1 MSSAGRSSFS
11 SASSLTRE
19 LAGGGEDVGDAL
31 PGQLVGALVARVAG
45 VTLDPVPADLVR
57 CHRGDEA
64 LPQVDVLDRLLGR
77 GLPAVAL
84 PSGQPPG
91 DPVEHVLAVGVELDR
106 DRSAER
112 LEGGDRGQQLHSV
125 VRGRPIAAVQLLH
138 HGAVSQPHSPAT
150 RTRVATACPVGVD
163 HGLVHAAQA
172 IPSRAPLRRSAP
184 PREQEV
190 ASGKRTIPIPSR
202 LMTTWGSPAQAPD
215 RTRPNRD
222 RGAELVLVS
231 GKVRTPAHPSGF
243 VQAAAINGG
252 VVVALGRDEEI
263 RGHVRPFT
271 RVVNL
276 RGRLAIPAFGDA
288 HVHPVQ
294 GGLESRR
301 CNLAGLR
308 TRRQYLDTI
317 AAYCDALPLGAWVL
331 GGGWSMPAFPGGKP
345 SAADLDMVTGG
356 RPAFLP
362 NRDHHSA
369 WVNTAALEI
378 AGVTADTPDPADGRI
393 ERDQAGVPTGALHDG
408 AMRLVADY
416 VPPPSQAELSAAL
429 LAAQARL
436 HSLGITSIQDACIGD
451 AGELGMPDA
460 FDTYRRAAADRLLT
474 CRVTGA
480 LWWDRFRGRHQLDT
494 LQGRREAA
502 DGGGYF
508 RATSVKLMLDGVCE
522 TFTAAMGTPYLDGHG
537 HHTDRSGNLFIEPEE
552 LAEAVGLLADLGF
565 QLHFH
570 AIGDRAVT
578 AALDTLATIPDGLR
592 AGGRHH
598 IAHLQFVRPSDLQ
611 RFAELGVIANFQ
623 PLWACRDE
631 QNDQLTVPF
640 VGDERAAWQY
650 RIGSVPA
657 LRGAGGVGRG

>member
-1 MSSAGRSSFS
+1 
-11 SASSLTRE
+11 
-19 LAGGGEDVGDAL
+19 
-31 PGQLVGALVARVAG
+31 
-45 VTLDPVPADLVR
+45 
-57 CHRGDEA
+57 
-64 LPQVDVLDRLLGR
+64 
-77 GLPAVAL
+77 
-84 PSGQPPG
+84 
-91 DPVEHVLAVGVELDR
+91 
-106 DRSAER
+106 
-112 LEGGDRGQQLHSV
+112 
-125 VRGRPIAAVQLLH
+125 
-138 HGAVSQPHSPAT
+138 
-150 RTRVATACPVGVD
+150 
-163 HGLVHAAQA
+163 
-172 IPSRAPLRRSAP
+172 
-184 PREQEV
+184 
-190 ASGKRTIPIPSR
+190 
-202 LMTTWGSPAQAPD
+202 MTTWGSPAQAPD

-222 RGAELVLVS
+222 RGAELVLVN

-308 TRRQYLDTI
+308 TRRQYLETI
-317 AAYCDALPLGAWVL
+317 AAYCGALPLGAWVL

-345 SAADLDMVTGG
+345 SAADLDTVTGG

-537 HHTDRSGNLFIEPEE
+537 HHTERSGNLFIEPAE
-552 LAEAVGLLADLGF
+552 LTEAVGLLADLGF
-565 QLHFH
+565 QMHFH

-578 AALDTLATIPDGLR
+578 AALDALAKIPDGQR
-592 AGGRHH
+592 ASGRHH
-598 IAHLQFVRPSDLQ
+598 IAHLQFVSPSDLG
-611 RFAELGVIANFQ
+611 RFAELGVVANFQ

-640 VGDERAAWQY
+640 VGDQRAAWQY
-650 RIGSVPA
+650 RIGSLLRTGARLAFGSDWPVSSADPVQEMHVAVNRMLSTRLGQPGSVETTTPLLPDEAITIGAAVDAFTRGVAYVNHEEDVAGTLELGKLADIAVLTQDVYTIPPA
-657 LRGAGGVGRG
+657 AIGDTTVALTVASGQIVHGDE

>member
-1 MSSAGRSSFS
+1 
-11 SASSLTRE
+11 
-19 LAGGGEDVGDAL
+19 
-31 PGQLVGALVARVAG
+31 
-45 VTLDPVPADLVR
+45 
-57 CHRGDEA
+57 
-64 LPQVDVLDRLLGR
+64 
-77 GLPAVAL
+77 
-84 PSGQPPG
+84 
-91 DPVEHVLAVGVELDR
+91 
-106 DRSAER
+106 
-112 LEGGDRGQQLHSV
+112 
-125 VRGRPIAAVQLLH
+125 
-138 HGAVSQPHSPAT
+138 
-150 RTRVATACPVGVD
+150 
-163 HGLVHAAQA
+163 
-172 IPSRAPLRRSAP
+172 
-184 PREQEV
+184 
-190 ASGKRTIPIPSR
+190 
-202 LMTTWGSPAQAPD
+202 MTTWGSPAQAPD

-301 CNLAGLR
+301 CNLAGQR

-317 AAYCDALPLGAWVL
+317 AAYCGALPLGAWVL

-345 SAADLDMVTGG
+345 SAADLDTVTGG

-393 ERDQAGVPTGALHDG
+393 ERDHAGVPTGALHDG

-429 LAAQARL
+429 LAAQGRL

-537 HHTDRSGNLFIEPEE
+537 HHTDRSGNLFIEPAE
-552 LAEAVGLLADLGF
+552 LTEAVGLLADLGF
-565 QLHFH
+565 QMHFH

-578 AALDTLATIPDGLR
+578 AALDALAKIPDGQR
-592 AGGRHH
+592 ANGRHH
-598 IAHLQFVRPSDLQ
+598 IAHLQFVSPSDLG

-640 VGDERAAWQY
+640 VGDQRAAWQY
-650 RIGSVPA
+650 RIGSLQRTGARLAFGSDWPVSSADPLQEMHVAVNRMLSTRLGQPGSVETTTPLLPDEAITIGAAVDAFTRGVAYVNHEEDVAGTLELGKLADIAVLTQDIYAVPPAAIGDTAVA
-657 LRGAGGVGRG
+657 LTVASGQIVHGDE

>member
-1 MSSAGRSSFS
+1 
-11 SASSLTRE
+11 
-19 LAGGGEDVGDAL
+19 
-31 PGQLVGALVARVAG
+31 
-45 VTLDPVPADLVR
+45 
-57 CHRGDEA
+57 
-64 LPQVDVLDRLLGR
+64 
-77 GLPAVAL
+77 
-84 PSGQPPG
+84 
-91 DPVEHVLAVGVELDR
+91 
-106 DRSAER
+106 
-112 LEGGDRGQQLHSV
+112 
-125 VRGRPIAAVQLLH
+125 
-138 HGAVSQPHSPAT
+138 
-150 RTRVATACPVGVD
+150 
-163 HGLVHAAQA
+163 
-172 IPSRAPLRRSAP
+172 
-184 PREQEV
+184 
-190 ASGKRTIPIPSR
+190 
-202 LMTTWGSPAQAPD
+202 MTTWGSPAQAPD

-252 VVVALGRDEEI
+252 VVVALGRDDEI

-317 AAYCDALPLGAWVL
+317 AAYCGALPLGAWVL

-537 HHTDRSGNLFIEPEE
+537 HHTDRSGNLFIEPAE
-552 LAEAVGLLADLGF
+552 LTEAVGLLADLGF
-565 QLHFH
+565 QMHFH

-578 AALDTLATIPDGLR
+578 AALDALAKIPDGQR
-592 AGGRHH
+592 ASGRHH
-598 IAHLQFVRPSDLQ
+598 IAHLQFVSPSDLG
-611 RFAELGVIANFQ
+611 RFAELGVVANFQ

-640 VGDERAAWQY
+640 VGDQRAAWQY
-650 RIGSVPA
+650 RIGSLLRTGARLAFGSDWPVSSADPLQEMHVAVNRMLSTRLGQPGSVETTTPLLPDEAITIGAAVDAFTRGVAYVNHEEDVAGTLELGKLADIAVLTQDIYAVPPAAIGDTTVA
-657 LRGAGGVGRG
+657 LTVASGQIVHGDE